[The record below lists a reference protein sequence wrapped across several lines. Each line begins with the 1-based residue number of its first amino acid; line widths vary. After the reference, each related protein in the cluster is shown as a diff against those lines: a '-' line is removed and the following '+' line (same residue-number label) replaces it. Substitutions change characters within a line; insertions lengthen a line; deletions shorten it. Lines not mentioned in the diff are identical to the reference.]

1 MSSDGSR
8 ERQAR
13 SVERLKQV
21 GLPGLETGT
30 LVIVQSLSYPV
41 SEARKIVGIA
51 LYDERMLCMILLLR
65 NPALRIVYV
74 SAMPIDEAVV
84 DYYLSFIPEVTD
96 ARERLALVSVGHA
109 EPRPLS
115 QKLIEDPRALQE
127 TRAAVPD
134 VGDAYILPFNVT
146 RLEKELSRALGIP
159 LYGPKLELVAMGSK
173 SGSRRVA
180 RRAGVPIL
188 PGREDVRNDAEIL
201 AAIEEIRSL
210 RPGVDAVV
218 IKLNNG
224 FSGQGNAI
232 VLLDGFSPPVSDA
245 STVFCAAEESW
256 PTFIEKIKVEGA
268 VVEERMRG
276 EGVVSPSVQMRI
288 APGGEFEVVSTHDQ
302 ILGGPDD
309 QVYLGCRFPARR
321 EYREAIQSHASRLA
335 EVLAAEGVIGSFGV
349 DFVVAPDGELDD
361 AYMSEINLRLGG
373 TTHPFMMARLATE
386 GTYDRA
392 TGELVCGS
400 VPKYYISS
408 DNLKSDTYIGL
419 EPADV
424 IAAIRA
430 RGLAFDLH
438 SRTGATLHL
447 FGALRAHG
455 KLGTVCIANTPEDAD
470 ILYREVVA
478 AIAAAAAA
486 RR

>member
-1 MSSDGSR
+1 MSTDGSR
-8 ERQAR
+8 ERQER
-13 SVERLKQV
+13 FVERLKQV

-30 LVIVQSLSYPV
+30 IVIVQSLSYPV

-51 LYDERMLCMILLLR
+51 LYDERMMCMLLLLR
-65 NPALRIVYV
+65 NPGLRIVYV

-127 TRAAVPD
+127 IRAAVPD
-134 VGDAYILPFNVT
+134 VDDAYILPFNVT
-146 RLEKELSRALGIP
+146 AFETELSRVLGIP
-159 LYGPKLELVAMGSK
+159 LYGPELELVALGSK
-173 SGSRRVA
+173 SGSRRIA
-180 RRAGVPIL
+180 RRVGVPIL
-188 PGREDVRNDAEIL
+188 PGREDVRNEAEIL
-201 AAIEEIRSL
+201 AAFEHIRSL
-210 RPGVDAVV
+210 QPAAEAAV

-232 VLLDGFSPPVSDA
+232 VSLDGFSPPISDA
-245 STVFCAAEESW
+245 TTVFIAAEESW
-256 PTFIEKIKVEGA
+256 PSFIEKIAGEGA
-268 VVEERMRG
+268 VVEELMRG
-276 EGVVSPSVQMRI
+276 EEVVSPSVQMRI
-288 APGGEFEVVSTHDQ
+288 APGGDFEVVSTHDQ

-309 QVYLGCRFPARR
+309 QVYLGCRFPARS
-321 EYREAIQSHASRLA
+321 EYREAIQSHASRVA
-335 EVLAAEGVIGSFGV
+335 EALAAERVIGSFGL
-349 DFVVAPDGELDD
+349 DFVVAPGGDLAD

-373 TTHPFMMARLATE
+373 TTHPFTMARLATE

-392 TGELVCGS
+392 TGELVCGG

-419 EPADV
+419 QPADV
-424 IAAIRA
+424 IAVIRA

-455 KLGTVCIANTPEDAD
+455 KLGTVCIANTAEDAD

-478 AIAAAAAA
+478 AIGAAATA